1 MSFYSTFK
9 SETRANT
16 KESEQHDL
24 VYQEIETEIKL
35 YLAEENS
42 SAQKVKAVSLKKL
55 KRYILIW
62 SGLQEGIFRHHHLL
76 FFSERLFSE
85 AGNLYEQK
93 RNRLL
98 PKTVEKLLFLHYNL
112 KKNNNRYF
120 L

>member
-9 SETRANT
+9 SETSANT

-35 YLAEENS
+35 YLAEENL
-42 SAQKVKAVSLKKL
+42 SAQKVEEVEALSLRNL
-55 KRYILIW
+55 KNIYTHLARLARRYL
-62 SGLQEGIFRHHHLL
+62 SAPPSSV
-76 FFSERLFSE
+76 FSERLFSE

-112 KKNNNRYF
+112 KKQ
-120 L
+120 